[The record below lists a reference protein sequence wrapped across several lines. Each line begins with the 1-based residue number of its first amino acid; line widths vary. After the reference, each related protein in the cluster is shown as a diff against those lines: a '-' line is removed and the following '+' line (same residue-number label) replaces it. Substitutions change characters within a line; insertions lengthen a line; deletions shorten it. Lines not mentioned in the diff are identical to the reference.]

1 MIRFE
6 HNDLKLELTSY
17 CLKTVNKCFLITGIL
32 SEPTR
37 AEEINT
43 VALIAGGL
51 VAFIGLLCASSIIIF
66 ILRKKQKVCFKNTR
80 RLRFPY
86 CSNRSAPFNAHALT
100 APGFITSIKTNQS
113 HCMREIDTNE
123 HGLENIDKEPHRKTS
138 RQFITDGQE
147 KAIQYNYKV
156 TLQKCNKYV
165 EDVSKTED
173 NDLSDGLI
181 V

>member
-1 MIRFE
+1 MILIIQWE
-6 HNDLKLELTSY
+6 LKLIGCLVSY
-17 CLKTVNKCFLITGIL
+17 CFFFLVGVL

-37 AEEINT
+37 AEEVNT
-43 VALIAGGL
+43 AAFIAGGL
-51 VAFIGLLCASSIIIF
+51 VGFIGLLCISSIIIF

-80 RLRFPY
+80 SAHFPY
-86 CSNRSAPFNAHALT
+86 SSNRSATFNARALT
-100 APGFITSIKTNQS
+100 VPDFITSIKTNSS
-113 HCMREIDTNE
+113 HCMRGIETNE
-123 HGLENIDKEPHRKTS
+123 HDIENINKEPRRKIS

-147 KAIQYNYKV
+147 YNYKV

-165 EDVSKTED
+165 EDVSKTDD